1 MLRPRAPQLALAVGI
16 ALTTP
21 LLASSASAATS
32 PAPIVISDSAL
43 QATSAT
49 VGGAKPQPSDNTLTH
64 FFGTAQ
70 NPLDGI
76 TYGFNMVGQDPSLQQ
91 STTITVDITP
101 LNVNVGG
108 LSFNGTDILGPTLSS
123 PVFASNDYTTTPF
136 VSDPTVAS
144 GFRPNSDSLSP
155 GNTANQLEDAT
166 MRSQF
171 NEQGTGYHLILNP
184 VVHPAI
190 TIDVPGTNGA
200 LIQTARGVV
209 AGDVQIK
216 WWSSRIQNLNNSL
229 SYADPTHLQLY
240 LTDNVMNFI
249 GTNPLNCCVIGFHGA
264 SEVVGH
270 GTGSVHGN
278 GNQAIQTFGWA
289 SYVTPG
295 FFNPQR
301 AWTLQ
306 DIDPLSHE
314 IAEWADDPFINNLVQ
329 PWTSPAIAPTCA
341 GILETGDPVV
351 GVGFAK
357 EANTFRQGPT
367 PNGTQVADGFYHPE
381 DEALL
386 PWFMRLNPS
395 PAQLAQSGTNGRY
408 TFMGDL
414 NPFAV
419 FHGTPPACPA

>member
-1 MLRPRAPQLALAVGI
+1 MFRPLASKLAI
-16 ALTTP
+16 AAGAAITVP
-21 LLASSASAATS
+21 LLTSSASAATS
-32 PAPIVISDSAL
+32 PAPVVISDSAL
-43 QATSAT
+43 QAASIT
-49 VGGAKPQPSDNTLTH
+49 VGGAQPQPSENTVTH
-64 FFGTAQ
+64 FFRTAL
-70 NPLDGI
+70 NPLDSI
-76 TYGFNMVGQDPSLQQ
+76 TYGFNMVGLDPALQQ
-91 STTITVDITP
+91 STTVTVDVTP

-108 LSFNGTDILGPTLSS
+108 RSFNGADILEPTLSS
-123 PVFASNDYTTTPF
+123 PVFTTNDYASAQF
-136 VSDPTVAS
+136 VSDPTVAD
-144 GFRPNSDSLSP
+144 GHKVGGSLSP
-155 GNTANQLEDAT
+155 GNPSNQLEDAI

-171 NEQGTGYHLILNP
+171 NEQGTGYHLLLNP

-190 TIDVPGTNGA
+190 TIDVPSELGT

-209 AGDVQIK
+209 AGDIQVK
-216 WWSSRIQNLNNSL
+216 WWSTRIQNLNNSL

-240 LTDNVMNFI
+240 LTDNVMLFI
-249 GTNPLNCCVIGFHGA
+249 GTNPANCCIIGFHGA
-264 SEVVGH
+264 SEVVGK
-270 GTGSVHGN
+270 GLGSTHGN

-295 FFNPQR
+295 FFNPKR

-314 IAEWADDPFINNLVQ
+314 ISEWADDPFINSFVQ
-329 PWTSPAIAPTCA
+329 AWTSPAIAPLCSN
-341 GILETGDPVV
+341 ILETGDPVV

-357 EANTFRQGPT
+357 QANTFRQGPT

-395 PAQLAQSGTNGRY
+395 PAQVAQSGTNGRY

-419 FHGTPPACPA
+419 FHGAPPACP

>member
-43 QATSAT
+43 QATSTT
-49 VGGAKPQPSDNTLTH
+49 VGGAKPQPSDNTVTH
-64 FFGTAQ
+64 FFSTAQ

-108 LSFNGTDILGPTLSS
+108 LSFSGTDVLGPTLSS

-136 VSDPTVAS
+136 VSDPTVAR
-144 GFRPNSDSLSP
+144 GFRPNSESLSG
-155 GNTANQLEDAT
+155 GNTDNQLEDAT

-171 NEQGTGYHLILNP
+171 NEHATGYHLILNP

-209 AGDVQIK
+209 AGDVQIT
-216 WWSSRIQNLNNSL
+216 WWSTRIQNLNNSL

-249 GTNPLNCCVIGFHGA
+249 GTNPRNCCVIGFHGA

-270 GTGSVHGN
+270 GTGSTHGN

-295 FFNPQR
+295 FFNPKT

-314 IAEWADDPFINNLVQ
+314 ISEWADDPFINNLVQ
-329 PWTSPAIAPTCA
+329 PWTSPAIAPACS

-351 GVGFAK
+351 GTGFAK

>member
-43 QATSAT
+43 QATSTT
-49 VGGAKPQPSDNTLTH
+49 VGGAKPQPSDNTVTH
-64 FFGTAQ
+64 FFSTAQ

-108 LSFNGTDILGPTLSS
+108 LSFSGTDVLGPTLSS

-136 VSDPTVAS
+136 VSDPTVAR
-144 GFRPNSDSLSP
+144 GFRPNSEGLSG
-155 GNTANQLEDAT
+155 GNTDNQLEDAT

-171 NEQGTGYHLILNP
+171 NEQATGYHLILNP

-216 WWSSRIQNLNNSL
+216 WWSTRIQNLNNSL

-270 GTGSVHGN
+270 GTGSTHGN

-295 FFNPQR
+295 FFNPKT

-314 IAEWADDPFINNLVQ
+314 ISEWADDPFINNLVQ
-329 PWTSPAIAPTCA
+329 PWTSPAIAPTCS

>member
-1 MLRPRAPQLALAVGI
+1 MN
-16 ALTTP
+16 
-21 LLASSASAATS
+21 
-32 PAPIVISDSAL
+32 
-43 QATSAT
+43 T
-49 VGGAKPQPSDNTLTH
+49 VTH
-64 FFGTAQ
+64 FFRTAQ

-108 LSFNGTDILGPTLSS
+108 LTFNGTDVLGPTLSS

-136 VSDPTVAS
+136 VSDPTVAN
-144 GFRPNSDSLSP
+144 GFRPNGDSLSP
-155 GNTANQLEDAT
+155 GNTSNQLEDAI

-209 AGDVQIK
+209 AGDVAVK

-229 SYADPTHLQLY
+229 SYSDPTHLQLY

-249 GTNPLNCCVIGFHGA
+249 GTNPLNCCIIGFHGA

-270 GTGSVHGN
+270 GTGAVHGN

-295 FFNPQR
+295 FFNPR
-301 AWTLQ
+301 TAWTLQ
-306 DIDPLSHE
+306 DIDALSHE
-314 IAEWADDPFINNLVQ
+314 ISEWADDPFINNLVQ
-329 PWTSPAIAPTCA
+329 PWTSPAIAPSCS

-414 NPFAV
+414 NPFPV
-419 FHGTPPACPA
+419 FHAAPPACPA

>member
-16 ALTTP
+16 ALISP
-21 LLASSASAATS
+21 LLASSASAATA

-43 QATSAT
+43 QATSTT
-49 VGGAKPQPSDNTLTH
+49 VGGAKPQPSDNTVTH
-64 FFGTAQ
+64 FFRTAQ

-101 LNVNVGG
+101 LHVNVGG
-108 LSFNGTDILGPTLSS
+108 LSFNGTDVLAPTLSS

-155 GNTANQLEDAT
+155 GNTDNQLEDAI

-200 LIQTARGVV
+200 LIQTGRGVV

-216 WWSSRIQNLNNSL
+216 WWSTRIQSLNNSL

-249 GTNPLNCCVIGFHGA
+249 GTNPNNCCVIGFHGA

-270 GTGSVHGN
+270 GTGAVHGN
-278 GNQAIQTFGWA
+278 GDQAIQTFGWA

-295 FFNPQR
+295 FFNPKT

-306 DIDPLSHE
+306 DIDALSHE
-314 IAEWADDPFINNLVQ
+314 ISEWADDPFINNLVQ
-329 PWTSPAIAPTCA
+329 PWTSPAIAPSCS

-351 GVGFAK
+351 GVGFA
-357 EANTFRQGPT
+357 
-367 PNGTQVADGFYHPE
+367 
-381 DEALL
+381 
-386 PWFMRLNPS
+386 
-395 PAQLAQSGTNGRY
+395 
-408 TFMGDL
+408 
-414 NPFAV
+414 
-419 FHGTPPACPA
+419 

>member
-1 MLRPRAPQLALAVGI
+1 MLRPRASQLALAAGI

-21 LLASSASAATS
+21 LLASSASAATL

-43 QATSAT
+43 QATSTT
-49 VGGAKPQPSDNTLTH
+49 VGGANPQPTTNTLTH
-64 FFGTAQ
+64 FFRTAH

-76 TYGFNMVGQDPSLQQ
+76 TYGFNMVGQDPGLQQ

-190 TIDVPGTNGA
+190 TINVPANQGT

-209 AGDVQIK
+209 AGDVDIT
-216 WWSSRIQNLNNSL
+216 WWSGQIQNLNNSL

-240 LTDNVMNFI
+240 LTDNVMLFFSD
-249 GTNPLNCCVIGFHGA
+249 NPLACCIIGFHGA
-264 SEVVGH
+264 SEVVGKGLGSTH
-270 GTGSVHGN
+270 GS
-278 GNQAIQTFGWA
+278 GNQAIQTFAWA
-289 SYVTPG
+289 SYTTPG
-295 FFNPQR
+295 FFNPK
-301 AWTLQ
+301 AGWAVQ

-314 IAEWADDPFINNLVQ
+314 VSEWADDPFINNFVQ
-329 PWTSPAIAPTCA
+329 PWTSPAIAPVCSNV
-341 GILETGDPVV
+341 LETGDPVV
-351 GVGFAK
+351 GTGFAK
-357 EANTFRQGPT
+357 ETNTFRQGPT
-367 PNGTQVADGFYHPE
+367 PNGTQVAEGFYHPE
-381 DEALL
+381 DEV
-386 PWFMRLNPS
+386 FMP
-395 PAQLAQSGTNGRY
+395 
-408 TFMGDL
+408 
-414 NPFAV
+414 
-419 FHGTPPACPA
+419 

>member
-43 QATSAT
+43 QATSTT
-49 VGGAKPQPSDNTLTH
+49 VGGAKPQPSDNTVTH
-64 FFGTAQ
+64 FFSTAQ

-108 LSFNGTDILGPTLSS
+108 LSFSGTDVLGPTLSS

-136 VSDPTVAS
+136 VSDPTVAR
-144 GFRPNSDSLSP
+144 GFRPNSESLSG
-155 GNTANQLEDAT
+155 GNTDNQLEDAT

-171 NEQGTGYHLILNP
+171 NEQATGYHLILNP

-209 AGDVQIK
+209 AGDVQIT
-216 WWSSRIQNLNNSL
+216 WWSTRIQNLNNSL

-249 GTNPLNCCVIGFHGA
+249 GTNPRNCCVIGFHGA

-270 GTGSVHGN
+270 GTGSTHGN

-295 FFNPQR
+295 FFNPKT

-314 IAEWADDPFINNLVQ
+314 ISEWADDPFINNLVQ
-329 PWTSPAIAPTCA
+329 PWTSPAIAPACS

-351 GVGFAK
+351 GTGFAK

>member
-1 MLRPRAPQLALAVGI
+1 MIRPFAGKLVLAAGVAI
-16 ALTTP
+16 AIP
-21 LLASSASAATS
+21 LLALPASAGTS
-32 PAPIVISDSAL
+32 PAPLQISDSAL
-43 QATSAT
+43 QALSTT
-49 VGGAKPQPSDNTLTH
+49 VGGAKPQPSTRTLTH
-64 FFGTAQ
+64 FFATAS
-70 NPLDGI
+70 NPLDG
-76 TYGFNMVGQDPSLQQ
+76 TTFGFNMVGQDPSLQK

-108 LSFNGTDILGPTLSS
+108 RAFNGTDILQPTLNS
-123 PVFASNDYTTTPF
+123 PVFTNNDYTSTPF
-136 VSDPTVAS
+136 VTDRTVANGHS
-144 GFRPNSDSLSP
+144 AGGILSP
-155 GNTANQLEDAT
+155 GNTSNQLEDAT

-190 TIDVPGTNGA
+190 TINVPANQGT

-209 AGDVQIK
+209 AGDVDIT
-216 WWSSRIQNLNNSL
+216 WWSGRIQNLNNSL

-240 LTDNVMNFI
+240 LTDNVMLFFSD
-249 GTNPLNCCVIGFHGA
+249 NPLACCVIGFHGA
-264 SEVVGH
+264 SEVVGK
-270 GTGSVHGN
+270 GIGSTHGN

-289 SYVTPG
+289 SYTTPG

-301 AWTLQ
+301 SWAFQ
-306 DIDPLSHE
+306 DIHALSHE
-314 IAEWADDPFINNLVQ
+314 IAEWGDDPFINNFVQ
-329 PWTSPAIAPTCA
+329 PWTSPAIAPNCSN
-341 GILETGDPVV
+341 ILETGDPVV
-351 GVGFAK
+351 AIGFAK

-395 PAQLAQSGTNGRY
+395 PAQINQSGTNGRY

-414 NPFAV
+414 NPFPV
-419 FHGTPPACPA
+419 FHAPPPACPA

>member
-1 MLRPRAPQLALAVGI
+1 MFRPLARKLILTAGV
-16 ALTTP
+16 ALTLP
-21 LLASSASAATS
+21 LMAWPASASSAAA
-32 PAPIVISDSAL
+32 PMPISDAAL
-43 QATSAT
+43 QAMSAT
-49 VGGAKPQPSDNTLTH
+49 VGGAKPQPTTNTVTH
-64 FFGTAQ
+64 FFRTAL
-70 NPLDGI
+70 NPLDST

-108 LSFNGTDILGPTLSS
+108 ESFNGSDVLQPTLSS
-123 PVFASNDYTTTPF
+123 PVFTDNDYSSTQF
-136 VSDPTVAS
+136 VSDQAVAN
-144 GFRPNSDSLSP
+144 GFTTGGVLSP
-155 GNTANQLEDAT
+155 GNTSNQLEDAI

-171 NEQGTGYHLILNP
+171 NEQGTGYHLTLDP

-200 LIQTARGVV
+200 LIQTPRGVV
-209 AGDVQIK
+209 AGDVAVK
-216 WWSSRIQNLNNSL
+216 WWSTRIQNLNNSL

-240 LTDNVMNFI
+240 LTDNVMNFV
-249 GTNPLNCCVIGFHGA
+249 GTNPLNCCIIGFHGA

-270 GTGSVHGN
+270 GLGSTHGN
-278 GNQAIQTFGWA
+278 GNQAIQTFAWA

-295 FFNPQR
+295 FFNPR
-301 AWTLQ
+301 TAWTLQ
-306 DIDPLSHE
+306 DIDALSHE
-314 IAEWADDPFINNLVQ
+314 ISEWADDPFINSFVQ
-329 PWTSPAIAPTCA
+329 PWTSPAIAPTCS

-351 GVGFAK
+351 GTGFTE

-408 TFMGDL
+408 SFMGDL
-414 NPFAV
+414 NQFAV
-419 FHGTPPACPA
+419 FHSAPPGCPA

>member
-1 MLRPRAPQLALAVGI
+1 MFRPRAPHLALAAGI
-16 ALTTP
+16 ALITP

-32 PAPIVISDSAL
+32 PEPVVISDSAL
-43 QATSAT
+43 QASSAT
-49 VGGAKPQPSDNTLTH
+49 VGGASPQPSSRTLTH
-64 FFGTAQ
+64 FFRTAL

-108 LSFNGTDILGPTLSS
+108 LTFNGSDVLGPTLSS
-123 PVFASNDYTTTPF
+123 PVFTSNDYTSTQF
-136 VSDPTVAS
+136 ASDPTVAN
-144 GFRPNSDSLSP
+144 GHGPGGTLSP
-155 GNTANQLEDAT
+155 GNTSNQLEDAI

-216 WWSSRIQNLNNSL
+216 WWSSRIQNLNDSL

-270 GTGSVHGN
+270 GTGAVHGN

-295 FFNPQR
+295 FFNPR
-301 AWTLQ
+301 TAWTLQ
-306 DIDPLSHE
+306 DIDALSHE
-314 IAEWADDPFINNLVQ
+314 ISEWADDPFINNLVQ
-329 PWTSPAIAPTCA
+329 PWTSPAIAPSCS

-351 GVGFAK
+351 GVGFT
-357 EANTFRQGPT
+357 EQANTFRQGPT

-408 TFMGDL
+408 SFMGDL
-414 NPFAV
+414 NPFPV